1 MIDRRILLVQNSM
14 KIEYNENAMQNVS
27 ILSGFTM
34 DDIQELIDENSSL
47 RGYLQGYLAERALKA
62 QIIQIPGV
70 ESVIKIPDRD
80 QEKGDFKVVYK
91 GVPITIEAKSVMTDS
106 IRSDVLSQ
114 TWQGSVMVK
123 NTDKREVQVDGI
135 GTITTTKLERGQFDI
150 LAICCFAVSGEWD
163 FLFIENRFIPA
174 ADEGYNLLK
183 TKFIV
188 NPGTTPGVTNNLAK
202 LLEKTLE
209 IKAVAA

>member
-1 MIDRRILLVQNSM
+1 MTIN
-14 KIEYNENAMQNVS
+14 YNENAMQNVS

-34 DDIQELIDENSSL
+34 DDLQELIEENSSL
-47 RGYLQGYLAERALKA
+47 RGYLQGYLAERALRA
-62 QIIQIPGV
+62 QILRIPGV
-70 ESVIKIPDRD
+70 ESVTKIPDRD
-80 QEKGDFKVVYK
+80 QEKGDFKVLYR
-91 GVPITIEAKSVMTDS
+91 GVPMTIEVKSVMTDS
-106 IRSDVLSQ
+106 IKEDILSQ

-123 NTDKREVQVDGI
+123 NTDKREVSVEGL
-135 GTITTTKLERGQFDI
+135 GTIATTKLERGQFDI

-174 ADEGYNLLK
+174 AEEGYNLLK

-188 NPGTTPGVTNNLAK
+188 NPGTTPGVTDNLVN